1 MISALVSRDNR
12 PGLVVKA
19 FTRVT
24 ELAAMGAGSQR
35 LPVGLAR
42 ELRLDFFLAAFAG
55 MEGLLRHDMQRRVA
69 SSLSDGLT
77 ARLKL
82 LRRKTPKGEF
92 VTLEAI
98 LDVWKEATSRPALL
112 GGFRQFK
119 GARDWLSHGRLGP
132 EPKAR
137 RTDPERLMVVLR
149 EIAGAIPEWPSPLQA
164 AAASLML

>member
-1 MISALVSRDNR
+1 MTSAAVSRDNR
-12 PGLVVKA
+12 PAIVVKA
-19 FTRVT
+19 YARVVD
-24 ELAAMGAGSQR
+24 LAIIGAGLPR
-35 LPVGLAR
+35 LPAGLAR

-55 MEGLLRHDMQRRVA
+55 MEGLLRQDMQRRVE

-82 LRRKTPKGEF
+82 LRRKTPGGEF
-92 VTLEAI
+92 VALEAI

-119 GARDWLSHGRLGP
+119 DARDWLAHGRVGP

-137 RTDPERLMVVLR
+137 RIDPERLLAVLR
-149 EIAGAIPEWPSPLQA
+149 GIAEAIPDWPSP
-164 AAASLML
+164 